1 MLNVRILV
9 VVSAKFVLNFNPKEM
24 VMDAVSFVFD
34 MLKMVA
40 RACVVMLGAR
50 LRDQKGSTS
59 SQFVSI

>member
-1 MLNVRILV
+1 MLNARILV

-50 LRDQKGSTS
+50 LRDQKNSAS
-59 SQFVSI
+59 LNWLSV